1 MYSKSP
7 NYRILREI
15 LSKMR
20 RIDYSKEISYL
31 IIYTFLYKYASYHL
45 KSYLLQCI
53 EKRAITLDEAFRD
66 EREKEDLRLE
76 SLNMFGFFI
85 NDPDYFMDE
94 VMNTSYSDR
103 FFVHKFV
110 EAFCQ
115 HVEFLEGSNHEKYFN
130 FIFDAVKSGI
140 NFNKF
145 EFEGENHLIVK
156 DIIYSISKL
165 DVSAQDYTYEFVFD
179 RICQSRLLRLDQD
192 PEYINQLMA
201 AIVNSA
207 KPGYV
212 DIYNPFLND
221 GSALIYYMMLHLRIK
236 TTCGRGFD
244 KITHCAC
251 ITKLFMYNFHLENV
265 FLEFSSPFDAINADS
280 STYDVIMSKIP
291 AMTSRNLRRLNR
303 NQNVEFVKR
312 NKRKQLENLLAD
324 SFDLSKDS
332 FMSDDEL
339 SSSLDTLLDR
349 MDLEKYHQLEFSGE
363 YESLKNSEY
372 LFLLNLIDSL
382 KDDGIMVLT
391 MSQSFLFKNSLETLR
406 KYLTVEKNY
415 IDAIISIPDEL
426 SRTKNSEIVVVFR
439 KNKSC
444 EDILFMDLSKNYVT
458 EPSPLAVPGLF
469 RKNLILS
476 NETLNNIV
484 KVYDQR
490 RTVDKFSNVVGLN
503 QLVKNEFNLS
513 VSRYVDTFE
522 GEFISLSQLKD
533 DRKEIDVN
541 LRKLNKK
548 IDLMMDDLGIR
559 F

>member
-20 RIDYSKEISYL
+20 RIDYSNEISYL
-31 IIYTFLYKYASYHL
+31 IIYAFLYKYASYHL
-45 KSYLLQCI
+45 KTYLLQSI
-53 EKRAITLDEAFRD
+53 ENRPITLDEAFSD
-66 EREKEDLRLE
+66 DMERENLRSE

-85 NDPDYFMDE
+85 NDSDYFMDE

-110 EAFCQ
+110 EAFSQ

-130 FIFDAVKSGI
+130 FIFNAVKSGI

-156 DIIYSISKL
+156 DIIYSVSKL
-165 DVSAQDYTYEFVFD
+165 DVSAEDYTYEFVFD
-179 RICQSRLLRLDQD
+179 RICQSRLLGLDQD
-192 PEYINQLMA
+192 PEYVSQLMA

-207 KPGYV
+207 KPDPV

-221 GSALIYYMMLHLRIK
+221 GSSLIYYMMFHQSIK
-236 TTCGRGFD
+236 TICGRGFD
-244 KITHCAC
+244 EITHCAC
-251 ITKLFMYNFHLENV
+251 ITKLFMYNFRLENV

-280 STYDVIMSKIP
+280 STYDVIISKIP
-291 AMTSRNLRRLNR
+291 VMTSRNLRKLNR
-303 NQNVEFVKR
+303 SQNVEMVKR

-324 SFDLSKDS
+324 SFDFKKDS
-332 FMSDDEL
+332 FAVDDEL

-349 MDLEKYHQLEFSGE
+349 MDLEKQPQLEFSGE
-363 YESLKNSEY
+363 YQSLENSEY

-391 MSQSFLFKNSLETLR
+391 MSQSFLFKNSLETMR

-415 IDAIISIPDEL
+415 IDAVISVPDEL

-444 EDILFMDLSKNYVT
+444 DDIVFIDLSKNYAA
-458 EPSPLAVPGLF
+458 EPSSHAVSGLF
-469 RKNLILS
+469 RRNLVLS
-476 NETLNNIV
+476 NKTLNNIV
-484 KVYDQR
+484 DVYNQR
-490 RTVDKFSNVVGLN
+490 KTVDKFSNVVDLRK
-503 QLVKNEFNLS
+503 LSENEFNLS

-522 GEFISLSQLKD
+522 GQFISLSQLKED
-533 DRKEIDVN
+533 KKDIDVN
-541 LRKLNKK
+541 LRNLNKK

>member
-20 RIDYSKEISYL
+20 RMDYSKEISYL
-31 IIYTFLYKYASYHL
+31 VIYTFLYKYASHHL
-45 KSYLLQCI
+45 KSYLLQYL
-53 EKRAITLDEAFRD
+53 EKRPITLDEAFSD
-66 EREKEDLRLE
+66 ESERENLKQE
-76 SLNMFGFFI
+76 SLYMFGFFI
-85 NDPDYFMDE
+85 NNPDYFMDD

-110 EAFCQ
+110 EAFSK

-130 FIFDAVKSGI
+130 FIFNAVKSGI

-156 DIIYSISKL
+156 DLIYSISKL
-165 DVSAQDYTYEFVFD
+165 DVSAEDYTYEFVFD
-179 RICQSRLLRLDQD
+179 KICQSRILRLDQD
-192 PEYINQLMA
+192 PEYISQLMA
-201 AIVNSA
+201 ALVNSA
-207 KPGYV
+207 KPAPV

-221 GSALIYYMMLHLRIK
+221 GSALIYYMMFHPLIK

-244 KITHCAC
+244 EITHCAC

-280 STYDVIMSKIP
+280 STYDVIISKIP
-291 AMTSRNLRRLNR
+291 AMTSRNLRKLNKS
-303 NQNVEFVKR
+303 QNVEMVKR

-324 SFDLSKDS
+324 SFDFSKDS
-332 FMSDDEL
+332 FAIDDEL

-349 MDLEKYHQLEFSGE
+349 MDLEKRPQLEFSGE
-363 YESLKNSEY
+363 YKSLENSEY
-372 LFLLNLIDSL
+372 LFLLNLIDAL

-391 MSQSFLFKNSLETLR
+391 MSQSFLFKNSLETMR

-444 EDILFMDLSKNYVT
+444 DDIVFIDLSKNYAA
-458 EPSPLAVPGLF
+458 EPSSHAVSGLF
-469 RKNLILS
+469 RRNLILS
-476 NETLNNIV
+476 DKTLNNIV
-484 KVYDQR
+484 NVYNQR
-490 RTVDKFSNVVGLN
+490 QTVDKFSNVVDLRK
-503 QLVKNEFNLS
+503 LSENEFNLS

-522 GEFISLSQLKD
+522 GEFISLSQLKED
-533 DRKEIDVN
+533 KKDIDVN
-541 LRKLNKK
+541 LRRLNKK
-548 IDLMMDDLGIR
+548 IDLMMEDLKIR